1 MSKPFF
7 TLRMTNIRDA
17 AGVFRNMADKGAVEH
32 ARNLTREVGKIMV
45 EELKAEA
52 PVGKHYTF
60 TGQLYEPGKRLRD
73 SFFYRTY
80 IRGKAVKLGVY
91 VKPDQRKKLGWVI
104 RGTHPFKRVR
114 QPDGNHDERGGRIIR
129 PVRAKA
135 LAFYWARKQKSM
147 VLAYV
152 KHPGTLPNPFH
163 ERALKKAR
171 PKTEKLERRAAKNI
185 AEEMFMRWPKG
196 MVEVI

>member
-1 MSKPFF
+1 MAKPFF
-7 TLRMTNIRDA
+7 TIRMTNLRDA
-17 AGVFRNMADKGAVEH
+17 AGKFRSMADKGAVEH
-32 ARNLTREVGKIMV
+32 ARNLAREVGKVMV
-45 EELKAEA
+45 EEFSAEA

-60 TGQLYEPGKRLRD
+60 SGQLYEPAKRLRD

-80 IRGKAVKLGVY
+80 VKGKGVELGVY
-91 VKPDQRKKLGWVI
+91 SKTPDKLGWVI
-104 RGTHPFKRVR
+104 RGTHPFKRGR
-114 QPDGNHDERGGRIIR
+114 RIIR

-147 VLAYV
+147 VLPYV
-152 KHPGTLPNPFH
+152 KHPGSLPNPFH
-163 ERALKKAR
+163 ERALRIAQ
-171 PKTEKLERRAAKNI
+171 PKVERLERRAARSI

>member
-1 MSKPFF
+1 MPKPFF
-7 TLRMTNIRDA
+7 TIRMTNIRDA
-17 AGVFRNMADKGAVEH
+17 AGVFRSMADKGAVEH
-32 ARNLTREVGKIMV
+32 ARNLARGVGKIMV
-45 EELKAEA
+45 EEFKAEA

-80 IRGKAVKLGVY
+80 IKGKGVELGVY
-91 VKPDQRKKLGWVI
+91 VKPDQSKKLGWVI
-104 RGTHPFKRVR
+104 RGTHPFKRGR
-114 QPDGNHDERGGRIIR
+114 RIIR

-147 VLAYV
+147 VLPYV

-171 PKTEKLERRAAKNI
+171 PRIEKMERQAARNI
-185 AEEMFMRWPKG
+185 AEGMFMRWPKG
-196 MVEVI
+196 LVEVI